1 MASIDEL
8 KSLAS
13 RRNGFARPNQFLVE
27 LPAIGGVSPTEMNV
41 LCTRASLPDKQILT
55 ADRRISMEFEKIA
68 YGYAVS
74 DVSFAF
80 YALNDYGPRKYLDA
94 WRNRVIDEE
103 TLEVGYK
110 VDYEFPIKIHQ
121 LKKPVPNGTNN
132 NTSFNLNINLGPLE
146 FNLGSRGIG
155 GGSVYSVE
163 LINAFPTTIQ
173 SIDFSNELDGLV
185 EISTQVSFTNWR
197 VIEPS
202 QNFIN
207 ANIAIGL

>member
-27 LPAIGGVSPTEMNV
+27 LPAIGGISPTEMNI

-68 YGYAVS
+68 YGYAVN
-74 DVSFAF
+74 DVAFAF

-121 LKKPVPNGTNN
+121 LKKPVAGFSRNIGP
-132 NTSFNLNINLGPLE
+132 LNISLDI
-146 FNLGSRGIG
+146 S

>member
-27 LPAIGGVSPTEMNV
+27 LPAIGGISPNEMNI

-55 ADRRISMEFEKIA
+55 ADRKISMEFEKIA
-68 YGYAVS
+68 YGYAVN
-74 DVSFAF
+74 DVAFAF

-121 LKKPVPNGTNN
+121 LKKPVAGFSRNIGP
-132 NTSFNLNINLGPLE
+132 LNISLD
-146 FNLGSRGIG
+146 IG

-185 EISTQVSFTNWR
+185 EISTQVSFTNWK

>member
-27 LPAIGGVSPTEMNV
+27 LPAIGGVSPTEMNI

-55 ADRRISMEFEKIA
+55 ADRKISMEFEKIA
-68 YGYAVS
+68 YGYAVN
-74 DVSFAF
+74 DVAFAF

-121 LKKPVPNGTNN
+121 LKKPVAGFSRNIGP
-132 NTSFNLNINLGPLE
+132 LNISLD
-146 FNLGSRGIG
+146 IG

>member
-27 LPAIGGVSPTEMNV
+27 LPAIGGVSPTEMNI

-68 YGYAVS
+68 YGYAVN
-74 DVSFAF
+74 DVAFAF

-121 LKKPVPNGTNN
+121 LKKPVAGFSRNIGP
-132 NTSFNLNINLGPLE
+132 LNISLD
-146 FNLGSRGIG
+146 IG

>member
-27 LPAIGGVSPTEMNV
+27 LPAIGGISPNEMNI

-68 YGYAVS
+68 YGYAVN
-74 DVSFAF
+74 DVAFAF

-121 LKKPVPNGTNN
+121 LKKPVAGFSRNIGP
-132 NTSFNLNINLGPLE
+132 LNISLDV
-146 FNLGSRGIG
+146 G

>member
-8 KSLAS
+8 KSLTS
-13 RRNGFARPNQFLVE
+13 KRNGFARPNQFLVE
-27 LPAIGGVSPTEMNV
+27 LPAIGGVSPSEMNI

-68 YGYAVS
+68 YGYAVN
-74 DVSFAF
+74 DVAFAF

-121 LKKPVPNGTNN
+121 LKKPVAGFSRNIGP
-132 NTSFNLNINLGPLE
+132 LNISLD
-146 FNLGSRGIG
+146 IG

>member
-13 RRNGFARPNQFLVE
+13 KRNGFARPNQFLVE
-27 LPAIGGVSPTEMNV
+27 LPAIGGVSPTEMNI

-68 YGYAVS
+68 YGYAVN
-74 DVSFAF
+74 DVAFAF

-121 LKKPVPNGTNN
+121 LKKPVAGFSRNIGP
-132 NTSFNLNINLGPLE
+132 LNISLD
-146 FNLGSRGIG
+146 IG

>member
-27 LPAIGGVSPTEMNV
+27 LPAIGGISPNEMNI

-68 YGYAVS
+68 YGYAVN
-74 DVSFAF
+74 DVAFAF

-121 LKKPVPNGTNN
+121 LKKPVAGFSRNIGP
-132 NTSFNLNINLGPLE
+132 LNISLD
-146 FNLGSRGIG
+146 IG